1 LSQFKKLVVDN
12 KTMYVFDVIKIPHEI
27 LRLTNLIGIE
37 LKDTSFKEREPY
49 LDFEIK
55 QELIKTNIKNRAKR

>member
-1 LSQFKKLVVDN
+1 
-12 KTMYVFDVIKIPHEI
+12 MYVFDVIKIPHEI